1 MKRGKRSAPERLVL
15 RRARASDRDAILAM
29 ASRIWGGTDYLPAV
43 WDKWLSDHDGVLL
56 TATLGGRPVGMS
68 KVTLLAPGEV
78 WLEGLRLDPAL
89 HGRGLSRQINRGT
102 FRAAM
107 SLKPRTVRYATGLS
121 NAASR
126 HLAEVRGFWLAAHGR
141 YLVAPSAPARALLS
155 RAATARDINAVIRF
169 IESAECHRLMGGL
182 YGVSWTFPALDRRRV
197 RRLVAD
203 GRVLVLPRKGRVRAV
218 AVWDRG
224 RIDGEVCLGF
234 ADGPDADLRRFAR
247 DVRAIGARLGESEVS
262 AMLPPGRIADTVH
275 GAGFQAD
282 PPGNAI
288 VYELG
293 ARGFGRGDDPL
304 EDVLGRTLNRHS
316 GEAAGLLAEF
326 LAERAGRPVLHENAV
341 DFVFRR
347 CVPDPR
353 RELFQAVERMSNL
366 FTVHWMRN
374 ALRAVLDHLI
384 ERCGTDGSALSVRGG
399 TATVRYRE
407 RPFLRMSVRGPKLR
421 LTVLP
426 GGPAVVVTDT
436 RDLARAM
443 RAIDTA
449 ARAADRELSA
459 SFARRPSGRRW
470 SF

>member
-1 MKRGKRSAPERLVL
+1 
-15 RRARASDRDAILAM
+15 
-29 ASRIWGGTDYLPAV
+29 
-43 WDKWLSDHDGVLL
+43 
-56 TATLGGRPVGMS
+56 
-68 KVTLLAPGEV
+68 
-78 WLEGLRLDPAL
+78 
-89 HGRGLSRQINRGT
+89 
-102 FRAAM
+102 
-107 SLKPRTVRYATGLS
+107 
-121 NAASR
+121 
-126 HLAEVRGFWLAAHGR
+126 
-141 YLVAPSAPARALLS
+141 
-155 RAATARDINAVIRF
+155 
-169 IESAECHRLMGGL
+169 
-182 YGVSWTFPALDRRRV
+182 
-197 RRLVAD
+197 
-203 GRVLVLPRKGRVRAV
+203 VRAV

>member
-1 MKRGKRSAPERLVL
+1 MKRGKRRAPERLVL

-43 WDKWLSDHDGVLL
+43 WDKWLSDRDGVLL

-68 KVTLLAPGEV
+68 KVTLLSPGEV
-78 WLEGLRLDPAL
+78 WLEGLRLDPVL
-89 HGRGLSRQINRGT
+89 QGRGLSRQINRGT

-107 SLKPRTVRYATGLS
+107 SLKPVTVRYATGLS

-141 YLVAPSAPARALLS
+141 YLVAPAAPARGLLS
-155 RAATARDINAVIRF
+155 RAATAKDLAAVTRF
-169 IESAECHRLMGGL
+169 IEASECYRLMGGL
-182 YGVSWTFPALDRRRV
+182 YGVSWTFPALDRRRI
-197 RRLVAD
+197 RRLVSE
-203 GRVLVLPRKGRVRAV
+203 GRVLVIPRAGRPRAV

-224 RIDGEVCLGF
+224 RIDGEVCLGY
-234 ADGPDADLRRFAR
+234 ADGSDADLRRFAR
-247 DVRAIGARLGESEVS
+247 DVRGIAARLGEVELS

-275 GAGFQAD
+275 AAGFQAD

-293 ARGFGRGDDPL
+293 GRGFGRGDEPI
-304 EDVLGRTLNRHS
+304 EEVLGRTLLRHS
-316 GEAAGLLAEF
+316 RDAADLLAGF
-326 LAERAGRPVLHENAV
+326 LVERAGRPVLRENAL

-347 CVPDPR
+347 CVPDAR
-353 RELFQAVERMSNL
+353 RELFQGVERMSDL

-399 TATVRYRE
+399 TAIVRYRG
-407 RPFLRMSVRGPKLR
+407 RPFLRMSVHGPRLR
-421 LTVLP
+421 LRVLP
-426 GGPAVVVTDT
+426 DGPAVVVTDT
-436 RDLARAM
+436 RDLARAK
-443 RAIDTA
+443 RAIDVA
-449 ARAADRELSA
+449 ARAAERRPSA
-459 SFARRPSGRRW
+459 SAARRPSGRRW
-470 SF
+470 SV